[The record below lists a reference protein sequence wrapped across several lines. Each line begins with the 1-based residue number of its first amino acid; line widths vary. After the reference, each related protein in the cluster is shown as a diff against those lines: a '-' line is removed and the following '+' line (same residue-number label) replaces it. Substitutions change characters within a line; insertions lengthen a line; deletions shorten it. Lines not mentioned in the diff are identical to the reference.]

1 MEAGASAVVLSD
13 AIFDKQLIG
22 ERNFIGISALANQ
35 ATLQASKSGR

>member
-13 AIFDKQLIG
+13 AIFDKELMG

-35 ATLQASKSGR
+35 ATLQAS